1 MTKINCKFLLISIIT
16 TLLLGVSSATANT
29 ISDIATVSIK
39 CIENPEDVDQK
50 YHDAISDQP
59 NFAHVYN
66 DRGEAKIK
74 TGDCNGARRDF
85 ERAIYLDSKFAQSYI
100 NTGLLD
106 LTDYK
111 QEPLEKLKGLF
122 NGSSSTEQ
130 FSRALSIDPSY
141 IKGYEQIV
149 ASYPNSA
156 DAYAFRGIGRYII
169 KDLDG
174 SLSDFDRAIKIEPNN
189 YLLYHYRSSVKYALE
204 DKLGSKKDKIRADKL
219 FASQVTIGTRGAS
232 DAAIHGALSVPIHL
246 DPNNAKAY
254 WRRADALL
262 AMYGKGR
269 EDYFRVIELQPN
281 NAYAYYQISES
292 FRIQGSRNE
301 SKEDIAAI
309 AKADEYLAKAK
320 ELIVDNIEVMSLN
333 DFDPNPYIRA
343 DIREALGDIEGAKAD
358 RARIKK

>member
-1 MTKINCKFLLISIIT
+1 MTRIKYKFLLIPIIT
-16 TLLLGVSSATANT
+16 TLLLGVSSAKANT
-29 ISDIATVSIK
+29 ISDIATMSIK
-39 CIENPEDVDQK
+39 CIDNPEDVEQK
-50 YHDAISDQP
+50 YHDAISEHP

-66 DRGEAKIK
+66 NRGEAKIQI
-74 TGDCNGARRDF
+74 GDCNGARIDF
-85 ERAIYLDSKFAQSYI
+85 GRAIYLDSKFAQSYI
-100 NTGLLD
+100 NRGLLD

-169 KDLDG
+169 KNLDG

-189 YLLYHYRSSVKYALE
+189 YLFYHYRSSIKYALE
-204 DKLGSKKDKIRADKL
+204 DKTGSKKDKIRADKL
-219 FASQVTIGTRGAS
+219 FASQNRVGTRGAS
-232 DAAIHGALSVPIHL
+232 NAAIYGALSVPIQL
-246 DPNNAKAY
+246 DPNNTKAY
-254 WRRADALL
+254 WRRAEARF

-269 EDYFRVIELQPN
+269 EDYLRVIELQPN
-281 NAYAYYQISES
+281 NPYAYYKISES
-292 FRIQGSRNE
+292 FRIHSSKLE
-301 SKEDIAAI
+301 SQEDIEAI

-320 ELIVDNIEVMSLN
+320 ELIVDNAEVMSLD
-333 DFDPNPYIRA
+333 DFDPNSYIRA
-343 DIREALGDIEGAKAD
+343 DIREALGDIEGAKVD